1 MTAAAAAAG
10 GRGDLSAAVSD
21 EANAW
26 CVRFKNGAVDDGDDD
41 DDVGEEEEEGAA
53 ATGGGGETEKDSC
66 VETEKDSCVEKE
78 DHLHLHFVFTS
89 AMIISSR
96 NREEVSGDDYVQAGG
111 GLERRKRKATVT
123 PQKVQTSKVGIKNK
137 KVQAQ
142 YLSDLAKEAEWLSQ
156 ENENLRW
163 ELKFKTKDLE
173 HAVQTVEWK
182 NKEIEVLKKE
192 NNELKTENENYKKND
207 DQSDEYMTQFSFA
220 TCQPKN
226 MHTYYVLEKKMV
238 MVMAI
243 LRCFLPVKLS
253 RVN

>member
-1 MTAAAAAAG
+1 MTAAAAAGG

-21 EANAW
+21 EVNAW
-26 CVRFKNGAVDDGDDD
+26 SVRFKNAAVDDGGDDD
-41 DDVGEEEEEGAA
+41 DDVDDDGEEEGGEEGK
-53 ATGGGGETEKDSC
+53 GPGGGETEKDSC
-66 VETEKDSCVEKE
+66 VEKE
-78 DHLHLHFVFTS
+78 RPRR
-89 AMIISSR
+89 SR
-96 NREEVSGDDYVQAGG
+96 GEEVSEDDYVQAGG

-142 YLSDLAKEAEWLSQ
+142 YLSDLAKEAERLSQ

-192 NNELKTENENYKKND
+192 NNELKTENENYKKNAKPLRALRLCRYCKKRTTYD
-207 DQSDEYMTQFSFA
+207 YRNCPKRKSDEDSDEEEEESS
-220 TCQPKN
+220 N
-226 MHTYYVLEKKMV
+226 
-238 MVMAI
+238 
-243 LRCFLPVKLS
+243 
-253 RVN
+253 